1 MPSKVALVNMPF
13 GFHVYP
19 SIQLG
24 TLSTLL
30 KTHGHDVKSFY
41 LNLHFAHQIDMEVYN
56 KLCEERFLIGE
67 WLFSHTLFGKSRKNQ
82 EYAEHFKSHL
92 QNISQKINRP
102 VSFLND
108 VKTKMVPE
116 FLQWALESVNWGD
129 YGVVG
134 FTSTFNQNIASVT
147 LAKLIKAKYPAIKIL
162 FGGSN
167 FDSEMG
173 LEYFRV
179 FEWIDYVI
187 SGEAEDSLPAL
198 MEALESGSP
207 IPKGVIH
214 RIDGDVRFEESQENF
229 NDFKQYGPPDY
240 DDYIEQIKEID
251 PQSPLLENPI
261 ILYETARGCW
271 WGEKHHCTFC
281 GLNASTMEFRARSLE
296 QVHADLA
303 DLSKRYNSYRFR
315 LVDNILEMKYIDGVF
330 GEFAQNNYDLQF
342 FIEVKSNLTKA
353 QIKNLAHGGVNVI
366 QPGIESFSTNQLQEM
381 DKGVRPLQ
389 NIFCLKWALYY
400 GMEVTWSILTGFP
413 KETDADYR
421 QQIDLIKSLTH
432 LQPPI
437 SVGDIWLERFSPYF
451 TRPDQYGIRIT
462 GPGMAYPYVY
472 DGDTIDLMKVAYDF
486 EFESDLKIDPALVEE
501 LHQTVAHWKERHQS
515 ESLPY
520 LMFTKSMDFVTVY
533 DERSAEYP
541 VKLRLEGA
549 AGKAFAF
556 CSDAPRNLDQIHA
569 HLKEKGQP
577 VKSAELESI
586 LKDLEDQRL
595 MYSERGKYLNLAL
608 PHNSNL

>member
-1 MPSKVALVNMPF
+1 MPF

-30 KTHGHDVKSFY
+30 KTHGHEVKSFY
-41 LNLHFAHQIDMEVYN
+41 LNLHFAHQIDMEVYK

-67 WLFSHTLFGKSRKNQ
+67 WLFSHMLFGESPKNK
-82 EYAEHFKSHL
+82 EYTEHFKSHL
-92 QNISQKINRP
+92 QNVSQTINRP
-102 VSFLND
+102 ISFLND
-108 VKTKMVPE
+108 VKVNMVPE
-116 FLQWALESVNWGD
+116 FLHWALESVNWGE

-147 LAKLIKAKYPAIKIL
+147 LAKLIKEKYPSIKIL

-173 LEYFRV
+173 IEYFRV
-179 FEWIDYVI
+179 FEWIDYVV

-207 IPKGVIH
+207 IPKGVLH
-214 RIDGDVRFEESQENF
+214 RVDGDIRFEESQENF
-229 NDFKQYGPPDY
+229 TDFKKYGPPDY

-251 PQSPLLENPI
+251 PHSPLLENPI

-281 GLNASTMEFRARSLE
+281 GLNASTMEFRARPME

-389 NIFCLKWALYY
+389 NVFCLKWALYY
-400 GMEVTWSILTGFP
+400 GMEVSWSILTGFP
-413 KETDADYR
+413 LETDDDYR

-451 TRPDQYGIRIT
+451 TRSDQYGIRIT
-462 GPGMAYPYVY
+462 GPGAAYPYVY

-486 EFESDLKIDPALVEE
+486 EFETDLKIDPALVEE

-515 ESLPY
+515 ENLPY
-520 LMFTKSMDFVTVY
+520 LIFTKSMDFVTVY
-533 DERSAEYP
+533 DERSAERP
-541 VKLRLEGA
+541 IKLRLEGA
-549 AGKAFAF
+549 AGRAFAF

-569 HLKEKGQP
+569 HLEEKGES
-577 VKSAELESI
+577 VERAELESI
-586 LKDLEDQRL
+586 LKNLEDQRL
-595 MYSERGKYLNLAL
+595 IYGERGKYLNLAL

>member
-1 MPSKVALVNMPF
+1 MSTKIALVNMPF

-30 KTHGHDVKSFY
+30 KTHGHEVKSFY
-41 LNLHFAHQIDMEVYN
+41 LNLHFAHQIDLEVY
-56 KLCEERFLIGE
+56 KQLCEERFLIGE
-67 WLFSHTLFGKSRKNQ
+67 WLFSHLLFGETRKNKD
-82 EYAEHFKSHL
+82 YAEHFKGHL
-92 QNISQKINRP
+92 QNISHKINRP
-102 VSFLND
+102 DSFLHD
-108 VKTKMVPE
+108 VKVKMVPE
-116 FLQWALESVNWGD
+116 FLQWAVESVNWGEYD
-129 YGVVG
+129 VVG

-147 LAKLIKAKYPAIKIL
+147 LAKLIKEKYPSIKIL

-179 FEWIDYVI
+179 FDWIDYVA

-198 MEALESGSP
+198 MEALESGGP
-207 IPKGVIH
+207 IPKGVAH
-214 RIDGDVRFEESQENF
+214 RIDGDIRLEESQENF
-229 NDFKQYGPPDY
+229 NDFKKYGPPDY

-251 PQSPLLENPI
+251 PHSPLLDNPI

-281 GLNASTMEFRARSLE
+281 GLNASTMEFRARPIE

-303 DLSKRYNSYRFR
+303 YLSKRYDSYRFR

-330 GEFAQNNYDLQF
+330 GEFAENHYDLQF
-342 FIEVKSNLTKA
+342 FIEVKSNLTKQ
-353 QIKNLAHGGVNVI
+353 QIKNLAQGGVNVI
-366 QPGIESFSTNQLQEM
+366 QPGIESFSANQLQEM

-389 NIFCLKWALYY
+389 NVFFLKWALYY

-413 KETDADYR
+413 QETDEDYR
-421 QQIDLIKSLTH
+421 QQIDLIKMLTH

-462 GPGMAYPYVY
+462 GPGVAYPYVY

-486 EFESDLKIDPALVEE
+486 EFETDLKIDPALVEE
-501 LHQTVAHWKERHQS
+501 LHQTVAYWKERHQS
-515 ESLPY
+515 ENLPY
-520 LMFTKSMDFVTVY
+520 LLFTKSMDFVTVY

-541 VKLRLEGA
+541 VKLRLDGA
-549 AGKAFAF
+549 AGRVFAF
-556 CSDAPRNLDQIHA
+556 CNDAPRNLNQIQT
-569 HLKEKGQP
+569 HLEEKGDP
-577 VKSAELESI
+577 IERNELENI
-586 LKDLEDQRL
+586 IKDLEDKQL
-595 MYSERGKYLNLAL
+595 LYGERGKYLNLAL

>member
-30 KTHGHDVKSFY
+30 KTHGHQVKSFY
-41 LNLHFAHQIDMEVYN
+41 LNLNFAHQIDLEIYN

-67 WLFSHTLFGKSRKNQ
+67 WLFSHMLFGESKGNK
-82 EYAEHFKSHL
+82 EYADHFKSHL
-92 QNISQKINRP
+92 QNISQKIDRP
-102 VSFLND
+102 ESFLHD
-108 VKTKMVPE
+108 IKTQMVPE
-116 FLQWALESVNWGD
+116 FLHWAVETINWGE

-147 LAKLIKAKYPAIKIL
+147 LAKLIKEKYPAIKIM

-179 FEWIDYVI
+179 FEWIDYVV
-187 SGEAEDSLPAL
+187 SGEAEHVLPGL
-198 MEALESGSP
+198 IEAMESGGP

-214 RIDGDVRFEESQENF
+214 RVDGDLRFEENLENF
-229 NDFKQYGPPDY
+229 TDFKKYGPPDY
-240 DDYIEQIKEID
+240 DDYIEQIREID
-251 PQSPLLENPI
+251 PQSPLLDNPI

-315 LVDNILEMKYIDGVF
+315 IVDNILEMKYIDGVF
-330 GEFAQNNYDLQF
+330 GEFARNNYDLQF

-353 QIKNLAHGGVNVI
+353 QIRNLAHGGVNVI
-366 QPGIESFSTNQLQEM
+366 QPGIESFSANQLQEM

-413 KETDADYR
+413 QETDADYR
-421 QQIDLIKSLTH
+421 QQIDLIQSLTH
-432 LQPPI
+432 LQPPM

-462 GPGMAYPYVY
+462 GPGEAYPYVY
-472 DGDTIDLMKVAYDF
+472 DGDTIDLMKVSYDF
-486 EFESDLKIDPALVEE
+486 EFETDLKIDPALVEE
-501 LHQTVAHWKERHQS
+501 LHQTVAFWKEQHQS
-515 ESLPY
+515 ENLPY

-533 DERSAEYP
+533 DERSAEQP

-556 CSDAPRNLDQIHA
+556 CNEAPRNLDQIQA
-569 HLKEKGQP
+569 HLKEQGET
-577 VKSAELESI
+577 VERAELEDI
-586 LKDLEDQRL
+586 IKDLEDKRL
-595 MYSERGKYLNLAL
+595 MYGERGKYLNLAL
-608 PHNSNL
+608 PHNSHL

>member
-1 MPSKVALVNMPF
+1 MPSKIALVNMPF

-30 KTHGHDVKSFY
+30 KAHGHEVKSFY
-41 LNLHFAHQIDMEVYN
+41 LNLHFAHQVDMEVYN

-67 WLFSHTLFGKSRKNQ
+67 WLFSHMLFGESRGNK
-82 EYAEHFKSHL
+82 EYAERFQSHL
-92 QNISQKINRP
+92 QNISQTINRP
-102 VSFLND
+102 ASFLHE
-108 VKTKMVPE
+108 VKTQMVPE
-116 FLQWALESVNWGD
+116 FLHWAIESVNWGNYD
-129 YGVVG
+129 VVG
-134 FTSTFNQNIASVT
+134 FTSTFNQNLASVT
-147 LAKLIKAKYPAIKIL
+147 LAKLIKEKFPSIKIL

-179 FEWIDYVI
+179 FEWIDYVV

-198 MEALESGSP
+198 MEALGSGAP

-214 RIDGDVRFEESQENF
+214 RVDGDIRFEESQENF
-229 NDFKQYGPPDY
+229 KGFKQYGPPDY
-240 DDYIEQIKEID
+240 DDYMEEIRTID
-251 PQSPLLENPI
+251 PHSPLLENPI

-281 GLNASTMEFRARSLE
+281 GLNASTMEFRSRPME

-303 DLSKRYNSYRFR
+303 YLSQRYNSYRFR

-330 GEFAQNNYDLQF
+330 GEFAKNHYDLQF

-366 QPGIESFSTNQLQEM
+366 QPGIESFSANQLQEM

-400 GMEVTWSILTGFP
+400 GMEVSWSILTGFP
-413 KETDADYR
+413 QETDDDYR
-421 QQIDLIKSLTH
+421 QQIDLLKSLTH

-437 SVGDIWLERFSPYF
+437 SVGNIWLERFSPYF
-451 TRPDQYGIRIT
+451 TRPDEYGIRIT
-462 GPGMAYPYVY
+462 GPGAAYPFVY

-501 LHQTVAHWKERHQS
+501 LHQTVAYWKQRHQS
-515 ESLPY
+515 ENLPY
-520 LMFTKSMDFVTVY
+520 LIFTKSMEFVTVY
-533 DERSAEYP
+533 DERSAERP

-556 CSDAPRNLDQIHA
+556 CSDAPRNLDQISA
-569 HLKEKGQP
+569 HLKEQGLP
-577 VKSAELESI
+577 VKSSELESI
-586 LKDLEDQRL
+586 LKDLEAQRL
-595 MYSERGKYLNLAL
+595 IYGERGKYLNLAL